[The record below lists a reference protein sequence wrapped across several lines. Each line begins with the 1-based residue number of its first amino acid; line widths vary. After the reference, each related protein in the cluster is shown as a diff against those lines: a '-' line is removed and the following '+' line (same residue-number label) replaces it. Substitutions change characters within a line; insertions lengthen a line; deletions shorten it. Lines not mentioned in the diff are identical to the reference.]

1 MNVKQ
6 LRAFVTVAR
15 TLSFA
20 ESANILHL
28 SQPTLSLTIK
38 NLEELLGGRLLSRTT
53 RTMALTPEGEAL
65 LPIAKQL
72 LAQWDNAEEEIHQRF
87 SLQKGKIAIAT
98 MPSFAASLLPE
109 GLVNY
114 HKKYPKIKVEIHDV
128 LADTVVDMVRQG
140 RLEIGIS
147 FDPGNNEDLNFKP
160 LFKDRF
166 IAVLPKHHPLANTQE
181 ITWKLLLENDF
192 ITLQRPSSVRQ
203 LIEETL
209 EQHNLSLSVA
219 YDAHQLATVGR
230 MVATGLGVAV
240 VPALCEQQMQEQG
253 AYCLPVIEPTIERDI
268 GIITRSRTQLSSAA
282 ITMIDVL
289 IRTFEKKG
297 LPNL

>member
-6 LRAFVTVAR
+6 IRAFTTIAR

-20 ESANILHL
+20 EAANILHL

-38 NLEELLGGRLLSRTT
+38 NLEESLGGRLLSRTT
-53 RTMALTPEGEAL
+53 RTISLTPEGEAL
-65 LPIAKQL
+65 LPITKQL

-87 SLQKGKIAIAT
+87 SLKKGKIAIAA

-114 HKKYPKIKVEIHDV
+114 HKKYPKIKIEVHDV
-128 LADTVVDMVRQG
+128 LADSVVDMVRQG

-166 IAVLPKHHPLANTQE
+166 IAVLPAKHPLTDLHE
-181 ITWKLLLENDF
+181 ITWKDLLINDF

-203 LIEETL
+203 MIEETL
-209 EQHNLSLSVA
+209 ELNGLALSVA

-240 VPALCEQQMQEQG
+240 VPALCEQQMREQG
-253 AYCLPVIEPTIERDI
+253 AYCLPVIEPMIERDI

-282 ITMIDVL
+282 MAMIDVL
-289 IRTFEKKG
+289 IRTFEQKRMK
-297 LPNL
+297 NL